1 MGAIRPGGGG
11 GGGASALGDLTDI
24 GTMGEPIAQAD
35 NLTEVVTA
43 MGGASSVRAAIDA
56 AEDGA
61 PPSVTAADI
70 TDSTATGQALMT
82 AANAAAARTL
92 LLGTFSDALSGSG
105 WSSASA
111 TGGAAASW
119 ASGPARLVLNCAP
132 GSAGSCGVESTTRLP
147 STDTYDVA
155 IRVRF
160 DVGDGSANGRVLF
173 VVGRD
178 SANRLV
184 LTLSA
189 AGALQAGRTVG
200 GSYTGYTVLYD
211 AGIDSNARTGGQLW
225 VRASRSPQGFV
236 WLWGIGAGGQL
247 PTAWVEYWASAQLAA
262 SSGYSYTVVANGL
275 SQGPFVGIY
284 LVTVS
289 AIDVDASVLDL
300 VTGLPGAFGGA

>member
-1 MGAIRPGGGG
+1 MGAIRPGSG
-11 GGGASALGDLTDI
+11 S
-24 GTMGEPIAQAD
+24 
-35 NLTEVVTA
+35 
-43 MGGASSVRAAIDA
+43 GGASSVA
-56 AEDGA
+56 
-61 PPSVTAADI
+61 AADI
-70 TDSTATGQALMT
+70 TDITATGEALVT
-82 AANAAAARTL
+82 AANAAAARTAIDAAQVGAAPSVIEDDMS
-92 LLGTFSDALSGSG
+92 GTG
-105 WSSASA
+105 WATATA

-119 ASGPARLVLNCAP
+119 ATSPARLLLNCAP

-160 DVGDGSANGRVLF
+160 DVGDGSGNGRVLF
-173 VVGRD
+173 VVGRN
-178 SANRLV
+178 SANCLV

-189 AGALQAGRTVG
+189 AGELQAGRTIG
-200 GSYTGYTVLYD
+200 GTYTNYTILYT
-211 AGIDSNARTGGQLW
+211 AGIDSSARTGGQLW

-247 PTAWVEYWASAQLAA
+247 PTEWVEYWASAPLAG
-262 SSGYSYTVVANGL
+262 SWGYAYTVAANGL

>member
-1 MGAIRPGGGG
+1 MSVIVNGIGPTS
-11 GGGASALGDLTDI
+11 GASALGDLTDI

-43 MGGASSVRAAIDA
+43 MGGASAVRTAIDA

-61 PPSVTAADI
+61 APTTS
-70 TDSTATGQALMT
+70 
-82 AANAAAARTL
+82 
-92 LLGTFSDALSGSG
+92 SDAMGGDG
-105 WSSASA
+105 WTIDAA
-111 TGGAAASW
+111 TGGASATW
-119 ASGPARLVLNCAP
+119 ATSPARLLLNCAP
-132 GSAGSCGVESTTRLP
+132 GSAGSCGAGSTTRLP

-160 DVGDGSANGRVLF
+160 DVGDGSANGRILF

-178 SANRLV
+178 SANCLV

-189 AGALQAGRTVG
+189 AGALQAGRWVG
-200 GSYTGYTVLYD
+200 GSYAGYTVLYD
-211 AGIDSNARTGGQLW
+211 AGINSNARTGGQLW

-247 PTAWVEYWASAQLAA
+247 PTEWVEYWASVPLSA
-262 SSGYSYTVVANGL
+262 SSGYSYTVVAHGL
-275 SQGPFVGIY
+275 SQGPFVGIS

>member
-1 MGAIRPGGGG
+1 MPALVNGQAPGGGG
-11 GGGASALGDLTDI
+11 AVA
-24 GTMGEPIAQAD
+24 AD
-35 NLTEVVTA
+35 
-43 MGGASSVRAAIDA
+43 
-56 AEDGA
+56 
-61 PPSVTAADI
+61 DI
-70 TDSTATGQALMT
+70 TDATAVGIALLT
-82 AANAAAARTL
+82 AANAAAGRDAIGAAQEGAAPAVESADMT
-92 LLGTFSDALSGSG
+92 GTG
-105 WSSASA
+105 WSTA
-111 TGGAAASW
+111 TPSGGALASW
-119 ASGPARLVLNCAP
+119 ASSPARLLLNCAP

-160 DVGDGSANGRVLF
+160 DVGGSGNGRVLF
-173 VVGRD
+173 VLGRN
-178 SANRLV
+178 SANCLV

-189 AGALQAGRTVG
+189 AGELQAGRRVG
-200 GSYTGYTVLYD
+200 GTYTNYTILYY
-211 AGIDSNARTGGQLW
+211 AGIDSSARTGGQLW

-247 PTAWVEYWASAQLAA
+247 PTEWVEYWASVPAGA
-262 SSGYSYTVVANGL
+262 SLGYAYTVVANGL

>member
-11 GGGASALGDLTDI
+11 SGGASALGDLSDI

-43 MGGASSVRAAIDA
+43 MGGASAVRTAISAAQA
-56 AEDGA
+56 GA
-61 PPSVTAADI
+61 PPSRLEDAMSGTGW
-70 TDSTATGQALMT
+70 ATV
-82 AANAAAARTL
+82 
-92 LLGTFSDALSGSG
+92 
-105 WSSASA
+105 SA
-111 TGGAAASW
+111 TGGASASW
-119 ASGPARLVLNCAP
+119 ATSPARLLLNCAP
-132 GSAGSCGVESTTRLP
+132 GSAGSCGAEQEDYLQSGEY
-147 STDTYDVA
+147 YDVA

-178 SANRLV
+178 SANCLV

-225 VRASRSPQGFV
+225 VRASRSPQGFL

-247 PTAWVEYWASAQLAA
+247 PTEWVEYWGAAQLAA
-262 SSGYSYTVVANGL
+262 SSGYSYTVVAKGL

-289 AIDVDASVLDL
+289 AIDVDASVLDI
-300 VTGLPGAFGGA
+300 VTGLPGAF

>member
-1 MGAIRPGGGG
+1 MISVNGISLAPFNATQLQGRTLATTAPTDAQALVWNQAQSRWEPGTVSGG
-11 GGGASALGDLTDI
+11 GGGA
-24 GTMGEPIAQAD
+24 
-35 NLTEVVTA
+35 
-43 MGGASSVRAAIDA
+43 
-56 AEDGA
+56 
-61 PPSVTAADI
+61 PSVASDDMSGTGWA
-70 TDSTATGQALMT
+70 TAT
-82 AANAAAARTL
+82 
-92 LLGTFSDALSGSG
+92 
-105 WSSASA
+105 A

-119 ASGPARLVLNCAP
+119 ATSPARLLLNCAP
-132 GSAGSCGVESTTRLP
+132 GSDGSCGVESTTRLP

-178 SANRLV
+178 SANCLV

-236 WLWGIGAGGQL
+236 WLWGLGEDDEL
-247 PTAWVEYWASAQLAA
+247 PTEWVEYWASAQLAA